1 MNRRDS
7 IQKFVLGGTVLF
19 LAPSVLK
26 SCSKDSTTDPG
37 GGNTPPPA
45 GTKITIDLTL
55 PENAALNT
63 AGGSKIVQTIL
74 VIFSGANYV
83 ALTSICTH
91 AQNTVGYDSPSGNII
106 CPYHGSQFTTTGS
119 VVNGPAATP
128 LQSYPVSKTGN
139 ILTISV

>member
-45 GTKITIDLTL
+45 GTKINIDLTL
-55 PENAALNT
+55 PEYSVLNT
-63 AGGSKIVQTIL
+63 SGGSKIVQTIL
-74 VIFSGANYV
+74 VVNTGTNYI

-91 AQNTVGYDSPSGNII
+91 EGNTVGYNSPSGSII
-106 CPYHGSQFTTTGS
+106 CPAHGSQFTTTGS
-119 VVNGPAATP
+119 VVNGPAASP
-128 LQSYPVSKTGN
+128 LQSYPISKTGN

>member
-7 IQKFVLGGTVLF
+7 IQKFVLGGTMLV
-19 LAPSVLK
+19 LAPSILE
-26 SCSKDSTTDPG
+26 SCSKNSSTDPG
-37 GGNTPPPA
+37 GGNNTPPA

-74 VIFSGANYV
+74 VIYTGTNYA

-91 AQNTVGYDSPSGNII
+91 QGNTVGYNSSSGNIL
-106 CPYHGSQFTTTGS
+106 CPAHGSQFTITGS
-119 VVNGPAATP
+119 VVNGPAASP
-128 LQSYPVSKTGN
+128 LQSYPISKVGN